1 MNTLFQNRRKIIGVL
16 INSFDGFYQTPL
28 CEGIKKVAEE
38 RDFDV
43 LFFAGAALNSPNRD
57 EASQNVIYDLVNT
70 DKLDGLII
78 CPGLLLN
85 YIGIDKFNEF
95 LEPFRTIPIVSI
107 GIDINDIPSIIFDN
121 RECMHLMVNHLI
133 EHHNYTEIAFITGT
147 SLNAESVMR
156 LDGYKDALKEHNIPI
171 DSALIVEGDFHE
183 LSAVRAIDELMINRN
198 KRPQVIAVSNDEMAI
213 EVFYRLKKMEIE
225 VGRDIA
231 LTGFD
236 NIESVK
242 SFSPSFTTI
251 EQPIFEMASLAAKYI
266 DTILD
271 GESVPECTSLNG
283 KLIIRESCGCY
294 NIIKNKPPFT
304 LSSSLSTDTFYN
316 SECIDLENHLT
327 KKQSSLVN
335 LILTELSIP
344 TTQMLDNTTKII
356 DLSNAFMKDI
366 KAKKI
371 DGDFL
376 EEFKDVLFDSYTIKK
391 HNYPWNETLYAVRN
405 FTLTVIKHHEVLRV
419 AEQIFYLASI
429 LIGDIFNKRE
439 SIKHFNFKRMYIGTR
454 DIMSDFNTIANLEE
468 LTKVII
474 SAMSW
479 YEIKQCYLCIY
490 DNPVTTLFNK
500 NFKLPAKVNLILGYN
515 EGLLAKTQCLDTQD
529 ILPDQFMYKGKRN
542 ELIFFP
548 LVTGKYYFGYIAF
561 DMNAFDEFVYE
572 TFRAQISNTLKIQM
586 LFNERI
592 KAEEQLNLAVIELEK
607 RNGELRNNYVIDEL
621 TGIFNRR
628 GFYMHGGSLYKS
640 ASITGGK
647 AVMCFGDLDGLK
659 IINDTYGHKEGDG
672 AILTAALIIKESFG
686 PDDIVARIGG
696 DEFLIIAANK
706 STKDEINKI
715 SNNIKYNFDKYN
727 SISKKPYKLSISLGF
742 SVYTPTAKLSFD
754 QLIQGADKELYNQ
767 KKGAI
772 HLARGTL
779 QSVHTLN
786 TDT

>member
-28 CEGIKKVAEE
+28 CIGIKKVAEE

-57 EASQNVIYDLVNT
+57 EANQNVMYDLVNT

-95 LEPFRTIPIVSI
+95 LQPYRAIPMVSI

-121 RECMHLMVNHLI
+121 RECMRLIVNHLI

-156 LDGYKDALKEHNIPI
+156 FEGYKDALKEHNIPI
-171 DSALIVEGDFHE
+171 DSELIVEGDFHE
-183 LSAVRAIDELMINRN
+183 LSAVRAIDELMVNRN

-213 EVFYRLKKMEIE
+213 EVFYRLNQMGIE
-225 VGRDIA
+225 VGKDIA

-236 NIESVK
+236 NIESVR
-242 SFSPSFTTI
+242 SFSPAFTTI
-251 EQPIFEMASLAAKYI
+251 EQPIFEMSSLAAKYI

-271 GESVPECTSLNG
+271 GNSVPDCTSLKG

-294 NIIKNKPPFT
+294 NIIKNKAPLT
-304 LSSSLSTDTFYN
+304 LNPILSNDTFYN
-316 SECIDLENHLT
+316 SECIELENYLT
-327 KKQSSLVN
+327 TNQFSLVN
-335 LILTELSIP
+335 LILAELSIP
-344 TTQMLDNTTKII
+344 TTQMLEYTTKII
-356 DLSNAFMKDI
+356 DLSNAFIRDI

-371 DGDFL
+371 EGEFL
-376 EEFKDVLFDSYTIKK
+376 EGFKDVLFNSYIVKK
-391 HNYPWNETLYAVRN
+391 HNFPWNETLYAVRN
-405 FTLTVIKHHEVLRV
+405 FTLTVIKNYEVLRV
-419 AEQIFYLASI
+419 VEEISYLASI
-429 LIGDIFNKRE
+429 LIGDIFNKIE

-454 DIMSDFNTIANLEE
+454 DIMSDFNTIPNLEE

-490 DNPVTTLFNK
+490 EAPVTSLFNN
-500 NFKLPAKVNLILGYN
+500 NFKLPDKVNLILGYN
-515 EGLLAKTQCLDTQD
+515 DGILAKPQCLDTQD
-529 ILPDQFMYKGKRN
+529 ILPDQFMYNGKRN

-548 LVTGKYYFGYIAF
+548 LITGEYYFGYIAF

-572 TFRAQISNTLKIQM
+572 TFREQISNTLKIQM

-640 ASITGGK
+640 AAITGGK
-647 AVMCFGDLDGLK
+647 AVMCFGDLNGLK

-672 AILTAALIIKESFG
+672 AILAAALIIKESFG
-686 PDDIVARIGG
+686 PADIVSRIGG
-696 DEFLIIAANK
+696 DEFLIITANK
-706 STKDEINKI
+706 STKEEINKI
-715 SNNIKYNFDKYN
+715 SENIKYNFDKYN

-742 SVYTPTAKLSFD
+742 SVYTPKAKLSFD
-754 QLIQGADKELYNQ
+754 QLIQGADKELYKQ
-767 KKGAI
+767 KKRC
-772 HLARGTL
+772 HPCGTL
-779 QSVHTLN
+779 QSVHVIN
-786 TDT
+786 TDI